1 MRQERTKGY
10 TGQLIDGNKVAEI
23 ANQIYVLQYG
33 KDATECKVDNLLFI
47 TLAQENDFGDK
58 KYALVCTEGVG
69 WVQDEYGCIEV
80 PTNIGSMGSW
90 NGRVFIS
97 VDVIKECLTMEE
109 ADISEYIRT
118 FGERLDSNC
127 DLWQSKMSVP
137 SDMILV

>member
-1 MRQERTKGY
+1 MSRERKKGY

-33 KDATECKVDNLLFI
+33 KDATECKVDDLLFI
-47 TLAQENDFGDK
+47 TLEEKNTFGNEQ
-58 KYALVCTEGVG
+58 YALVCTEGVG
-69 WVQDEYGCIEV
+69 WVEDYYGCIEV
-80 PTNIGSMGSW
+80 PTNIGSMGLW

-97 VDVIKECLTMEE
+97 VDEIKKCLTEQTV
-109 ADISEYIRT
+109 DISEYIRT
-118 FGERLDSNC
+118 FGDRLDNNC